1 MDRRA
6 IIMPMN
12 GDAGDHVPG
21 THGFQAGARDMPA
34 PDAVLEIE
42 SLTRRYGDIL
52 ALDRVTLAVPRGS
65 IFGFLGPNGA
75 GKTTLI
81 RIVMG
86 FMKATSGRARMLGH
100 DVWSDGVRA
109 RERVGY
115 LVTADGLYPDL
126 TGYQQLDYAATIS
139 GRPPEWRR
147 RILDAMELDD
157 AALRRTLGTYSKG
170 MRQKLALTAAAQHRP
185 ELLVLDEPTDGL
197 DPLIQRNFEEMLR
210 AFRDDGTTVFM
221 SSHDLGEVERT
232 CDQVAV
238 VRAGELIAAGTMEM
252 LKERYSQRVEVD
264 FDGGVP
270 EGIDAV
276 PGVEIVHRDEH
287 GVEMRLDHD
296 INPLLG
302 FLARHPVR
310 RMEVRPP
317 ELQEVFL
324 SFYERNG
331 GNGNSDNR
339 GRA

>member
-1 MDRRA
+1 
-6 IIMPMN
+6 
-12 GDAGDHVPG
+12 
-21 THGFQAGARDMPA
+21 MPA
-34 PDAVLEIE
+34 PDTVLEIE
-42 SLTRRYGDIL
+42 SLTKRYGSIL
-52 ALDRVTLAVPRGS
+52 ALDGVTMAVPGGS

-86 FMKATSGRARMLGH
+86 FMKATAGDARMLGH
-100 DVWSDGVRA
+100 DVWSDGVKARA
-109 RERVGY
+109 RVGY

-139 GRPPEWRR
+139 GRTPEWRA
-147 RILDAMELDD
+147 RILDALELDD
-157 AALRRTLGTYSKG
+157 AALKRTLGTYSKG

-197 DPLIQRNFEEMLR
+197 DPLIQRNFEELLGT
-210 AFRDDGTTVFM
+210 FREDGTTVFM

-232 CDQVAV
+232 CDEVAV
-238 VRAGELIAAGTMEM
+238 VRAGKLIASGRMDA
-252 LKERYSQRVEVD
+252 LKQRYSQRVEVD
-264 FDGGVP
+264 FDGAVP
-270 EGIDAV
+270 DGIDEVA
-276 PGVEIVHRDEH
+276 GVEIVQRGEH

-302 FLARHPVR
+302 FLARHRVL

-324 SFYERNG
+324 SFYERRNG
-331 GNGNSDNR
+331 GNGE

>member
-1 MDRRA
+1 
-6 IIMPMN
+6 
-12 GDAGDHVPG
+12 
-21 THGFQAGARDMPA
+21 MPA

-42 SLTRRYGDIL
+42 SLTKRYGRIL
-52 ALDRVTLAVPRGS
+52 ALDNVTMSVPRGS

-86 FMKATSGRARMLGH
+86 FMRATAGHACMLGH
-100 DVWSDGVRA
+100 DAWRDGVLA
-109 RERVGY
+109 RQRVGY
-115 LVTADGLYPDL
+115 LVTADGLYSDL

-139 GRPPEWRR
+139 GRSPEWRN
-147 RILDAMELDD
+147 RILDALELDD

-170 MRQKLALTAAAQHRP
+170 MRQKLALTAAAQNRP

-197 DPLIQRNFEEMLR
+197 DPLIQRNFEEMLQ

-238 VRAGELIAAGTMEM
+238 VRSGRLIASGTMNS
-252 LKERYSQRVEVD
+252 LKERYSQRVEID
-264 FDGGVP
+264 FECAVP
-270 EGIDAV
+270 DGIDAIA
-276 PGVEIVHRDEH
+276 GVEIVHRTEH

-302 FLARHPVR
+302 FLATHPVR

-324 SFYERNG
+324 SFYERKN
-331 GNGNSDNR
+331 GNGTAG

>member
-1 MDRRA
+1 MR
-6 IIMPMN
+6 
-12 GDAGDHVPG
+12 
-21 THGFQAGARDMPA
+21 A
-34 PDAVLEIE
+34 PDAVLEMD
-42 SLTRRYGDIL
+42 SLTKRYGPIL
-52 ALDRVTLAVPRGS
+52 ALDDVTMTVPRGT

-86 FMKATSGRARMLGH
+86 FMRATSGHARMFGH
-100 DVWSDGVRA
+100 DAWSDGVRA

-139 GRPPEWRR
+139 GRPPEWRG
-147 RILDAMELDD
+147 RILDALELDD
-157 AALRRTLGTYSKG
+157 AALRRALRTYSKG
-170 MRQKLALTAAAQHRP
+170 MRQKLALTAAAQNRP

-210 AFRDDGTTVFM
+210 SFRDDGTTVFM

-238 VRAGELIAAGTMEM
+238 VRSGKLIAAGAMDS
-252 LKERYSQRVEVD
+252 LKQRYAQRVEVD
-264 FDGGVP
+264 FDGAVP
-270 EGIDAV
+270 DGIDAV
-276 PGVEIVHRDEH
+276 AGVEIVHRTEH

-302 FLARHPVR
+302 YLAAHPVR

-324 SFYERNG
+324 SFYER
-331 GNGNSDNR
+331 GNGAGAEGGR
-339 GRA
+339 G

>member
-1 MDRRA
+1 
-6 IIMPMN
+6 
-12 GDAGDHVPG
+12 
-21 THGFQAGARDMPA
+21 MPA
-34 PDAVLEIE
+34 PDTVLEIE
-42 SLTRRYGDIL
+42 SLTKRYGSIL
-52 ALDRVTLAVPRGS
+52 ALDGVTMTVPGGS

-86 FMKATSGRARMLGH
+86 FMKATAGDARMLGH
-100 DVWSDGVRA
+100 DVWNDGVRA

-139 GRPPEWRR
+139 GRAPEWRA
-147 RILDAMELDD
+147 RILDALELD
-157 AALRRTLGTYSKG
+157 ATALKRTLGTYSKG

-185 ELLVLDEPTDGL
+185 DLLVLDEPTDGL
-197 DPLIQRNFEEMLR
+197 DPLIQRNFEELLGT
-210 AFRDDGTTVFM
+210 FRDDGTTVFM

-232 CDQVAV
+232 CDEVAV
-238 VRAGELIAAGTMEM
+238 VRSGQLIVSGRMDA
-252 LKERYSQRVEVD
+252 LKQRYSQRVEVD
-264 FDGGVP
+264 FDGVVP
-270 EGIDAV
+270 DGIDEV
-276 PGVEIVHRDEH
+276 PGVEIMLRGEH
-287 GVEMRLDHD
+287 GVEMRLDQD

-302 FLARHPVR
+302 FLARHRVR

-324 SFYERNG
+324 SLYERRNG
-331 GNGNSDNR
+331 GNGE

>member
-1 MDRRA
+1 
-6 IIMPMN
+6 
-12 GDAGDHVPG
+12 
-21 THGFQAGARDMPA
+21 MPA
-34 PDAVLEIE
+34 PEAVLEID
-42 SLTRRYGDIL
+42 SLTKSYGHIL
-52 ALDRVTLAVPRGS
+52 ALDGVTMAVPRGS

-86 FMKATSGRARMLGH
+86 FMRATAGDARMLGH

-139 GRPPEWRR
+139 GRAPEWRG
-147 RILDAMELDD
+147 RILEALELGDD
-157 AALRRTLGTYSKG
+157 ALRRTLGTYSKG

-197 DPLIQRNFEEMLR
+197 DPLIQRNFEELLGT
-210 AFRDDGTTVFM
+210 FRDDGTTVFM

-238 VRAGELIAAGTMEM
+238 VRAGKLIASGRMDA
-252 LKERYSQRVEVD
+252 LKQRYSQRVEVD
-264 FDGGVP
+264 FEGAVP
-270 EGIDAV
+270 DGIDAV
-276 PGVEIVHRDEH
+276 AGVEIVHRGEH
-287 GVEMRLDHD
+287 GVEMRLEPD
-296 INPLLG
+296 INPLLA
-302 FLARHPVR
+302 FLARHRVR

-324 SFYERNG
+324 SFYERRN
-331 GNGNSDNR
+331 GNGSD
-339 GRA
+339 GGPA